1 MDELVC
7 DMYPRPL
14 TDPQTFAII
23 GAAMEVHRQLGCGFP
38 EGPYCEA
45 LEREFTER
53 NIPFESQAKLEIVYK
68 GFTLKSYYRADFIC
82 YESVIVELKSLK
94 TLSSLEESQVISYL
108 KAGGFN
114 RALLLNFGRTSLQLR
129 RFLNGSISSP

>member
-1 MDELVC
+1 MHTQPLV
-7 DMYPRPL
+7 
-14 TDPQTFAII
+14 DPQTSAII
-23 GAAMEVHRQLGCGFP
+23 GAAMEVHRQLGRGFP

-45 LEREFTER
+45 LERELSER
-53 NIPFESQAKLEIVYK
+53 SIPFESQTKLEIVYK
-68 GFTLKSYYRADFIC
+68 GSALKSYYRADFIC
-82 YESVIVELKSLK
+82 YGSVIVELKSLK

-108 KAGGFN
+108 KASGLN